1 MIIVPH
7 SEETT
12 YSLRLS
18 LKAVRLLVGALI
30 AGLSLFMMIACSYR
44 QVWNESLEARSLREE
59 NRRQNEEMNLCAFET
74 QQLLAQFERVE
85 SLTGKV
91 TSRIGIAATDES
103 LPDYENRLY
112 ASRSGEGVFNRAAHN
127 ITRLQQAVSE
137 QSDSLNQINEQ
148 VEEYSRRLE
157 ATPSIWPA
165 WGRIT
170 SGFGNRRSPFNRYV
184 GQFHKGIDIA
194 APYGTPIYATAAGT
208 VTGAGYRGGW
218 GNLIT
223 INHGYGYETYYAHLS
238 GFAVSGGERVSKGQ
252 VIGYMGRTGR
262 STGVHLH
269 YEVHVNGVA
278 VNPLNYIY

>member
-1 MIIVPH
+1 MEKTKSCFTMIIVPH

-85 SLTGKV
+85 SLREGNQPDWD
-91 TSRIGIAATDES
+91 AATDRAS
-103 LPDYENRLY
+103 RLRKPVA

-208 VTGAGYRGGW
+208 VTGAG
-218 GNLIT
+218 
-223 INHGYGYETYYAHLS
+223 
-238 GFAVSGGERVSKGQ
+238 
-252 VIGYMGRTGR
+252 TGR
-262 STGVHLH
+262 VGQPDNNQPWLRLRDLLCPSFRFCRLRRG
-269 YEVHVNGVA
+269 EGEQGSR
-278 VNPLNYIY
+278 